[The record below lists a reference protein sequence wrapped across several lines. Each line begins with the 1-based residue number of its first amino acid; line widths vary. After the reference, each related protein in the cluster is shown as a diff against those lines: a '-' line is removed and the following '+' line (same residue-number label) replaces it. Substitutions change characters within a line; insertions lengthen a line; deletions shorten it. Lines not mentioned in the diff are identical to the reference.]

1 MENELKDT
9 FLKGLNKARKVQYEN
24 EQAMSKLMDE
34 LREINYDYQRNEYH
48 ARREEIYILS
58 KELTDNYQNLLDN
71 VEKFIFVD
79 DEDEE
84 ELADF
89 ILNNKDLL

>member
-1 MENELKDT
+1 MENELKET
-9 FLKGLNKARKVQYEN
+9 FLKGLNKARKAEYEN

-34 LREINYDYQRNEYH
+34 LTEINYDYQANEFH
-48 ARREEIYILS
+48 ARREEIYLLS
-58 KELTDNYQNLLDN
+58 KKLTDEYQNLLDN

-79 DEDEE
+79 DENKE